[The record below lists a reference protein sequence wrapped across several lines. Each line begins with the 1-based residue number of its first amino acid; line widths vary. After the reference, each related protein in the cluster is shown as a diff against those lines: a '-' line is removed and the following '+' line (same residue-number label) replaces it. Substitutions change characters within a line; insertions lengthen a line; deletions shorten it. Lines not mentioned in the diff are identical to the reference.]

1 MYDAQICIKRIQVMR
16 NKKGF
21 RFNDAMLK
29 DANMS
34 PTAIDNIRR
43 GKTPS
48 IEKLMCLAK
57 YFNCSIDY
65 LVGLTDNPE
74 VNR

>member
-1 MYDAQICIKRIQVMR
+1 
-16 NKKGF
+16 
-21 RFNDAMLK
+21 
-29 DANMS
+29 MS